1 MGERERVFLCASK
14 IERDEQVERGASVSY
29 QAVRLGLNVHLSC
42 HLPQLLPIQQH
53 PATLVESES
62 SGRLQSR

>member
-1 MGERERVFLCASK
+1 MGERERVFLCVSK

-42 HLPQLLPIQQH
+42 HLPQLLPIH